1 MTMLE
6 GPRSRVVSDLRDMAT
21 VDTAFADLY
30 EQRARRLMPM
40 DLSAAQ
46 QAARTSLEREIARL
60 MVDVRTAVDARD
72 WRRLGELTEEVAGC
86 SRVLAE
92 VASTRRRSAGT
103 ERIGAL
109 VDPFSPGLSGIAG
122 IPERELPT
130 LRDAATARLENLR
143 AADPAWAGFYDER
156 RKALARVRL
165 PAVGAGPQPPPI
177 APVLARPFPREVCDR
192 AARLGLVPRALAS
205 TFEEIRARL
214 DPSWGAPLDRP
225 SGEAVR
231 LSVTIPEGTDEPQ
244 RDNPSVFM
252 NRVFLTS
259 AGTRYVPW
267 CVAED
272 VLVETFEEPGD
283 AASPLLAALGLSRRS
298 GLSRSTIEGALRA
311 AGPQVVTDLGIDP
324 REYRIACVPA
334 DVYTR
339 LGASLG
345 WGRKEIWTH
354 FDGYMSSADRKLMP
368 LAGGD
373 VRFGGLHDVVAV
385 AQGYDSDRLIA
396 RFAVVQRRR
405 FAAW

>member
-1 MTMLE
+1 MANLE
-6 GPRSRVVSDLRDMAT
+6 VPRSGVVSDLRAMAA

-30 EQRARRLMPM
+30 EQRAGRLMPM
-40 DLSAAQ
+40 DLGAAQ

-60 MVDVRTAVDARD
+60 MSHVRTAVDACD

-86 SRVLAE
+86 SRALAE
-92 VASTRRRSAGT
+92 DASTRRRSTRSGGL
-103 ERIGAL
+103 GAL
-109 VDPFSPGLSGIAG
+109 VDPFSPGLSGVAG
-122 IPERELPT
+122 IPERELSA
-130 LRDAATARLENLR
+130 LRDAAVVRLERLG
-143 AADPAWAGFYDER
+143 AADPAWADFYDAR
-156 RKALARVRL
+156 RNALARVRL
-165 PAVGAGPQPPPI
+165 PAVGAGPQPPPT
-177 APVLARPFPREVCDR
+177 APALERPFPREVCDR
-192 AARLGLVPRALAS
+192 AARLGLVPRAVAS
-205 TFEEIRARL
+205 TFEEIRARFN
-214 DPSWGAPLDRP
+214 PSWSAPLDRP

-231 LSVTIPEGTDEPQ
+231 LSVTIPEGTDEPL
-244 RDNPSVFM
+244 RDNLTVFM
-252 NRVFLTS
+252 SRVFLTS
-259 AGTRYVPW
+259 AGTRYIPW

-272 VLVETFEEPGD
+272 VLVEDFAEPGD
-283 AASPLLAALGLSRRS
+283 AASPLLAALGLSGRS
-298 GLSRSTIEGALRA
+298 GLSRSTIERALRG
-311 AGPQVVTDLGIDP
+311 AGTQVVTDLGLDP

-354 FDGYMSSADRKLMP
+354 FDGYMASAERKLMP